1 MSPSAAYTFASR
13 TVLTLT
19 FRWSARARTAEGP
32 AARGLALAERP
43 LPGERTGGSCG
54 APVRGGPWSNMPFP
68 QKGAEGQ
75 AAFTGTL
82 TLPELSPLSPRCP
95 PQFSDPGMSSTSGV
109 NMEKAG
115 GIGPMACHLLL
126 GLIGKR
132 SL

>member
-68 QKGAEGQ
+68 QKGAERTGGLHGNAN
-75 AAFTGTL
+75 AARTV
-82 TLPELSPLSPRCP
+82 PSQS
-95 PQFSDPGMSSTSGV
+95 SMSTSV
-109 NMEKAG
+109 Q
-115 GIGPMACHLLL
+115 
-126 GLIGKR
+126 
-132 SL
+132 